1 MVKINPSCF
10 EILSRYHFPG
20 NVRELENILERAMA
34 MCEGEVIEPSDLH
47 LPRTTITPA
56 VAVPSTSTNLN
67 GYLQDQEKEL
77 ILDALEKTKWNR
89 TAAAQLLGVSF
100 RTLRYRLKNW
110 DLIRC
115 CALKVFK
122 G

>member
-1 MVKINPSCF
+1 
-10 EILSRYHFPG
+10 
-20 NVRELENILERAMA
+20 MA

-47 LPRTTITPA
+47 LPRTTITPV
-56 VAVPSTSTNLN
+56 VAVSPASTNLN

-100 RTLRYRLKNW
+100 RTLRYRLKKLGL
-110 DLIRC
+110 D
-115 CALKVFK
+115 
-122 G
+122 

>member
-1 MVKINPSCF
+1 
-10 EILSRYHFPG
+10 
-20 NVRELENILERAMA
+20 
-34 MCEGEVIEPSDLH
+34 
-47 LPRTTITPA
+47 PRTTITPA

-100 RTLRYRLKNW
+100 RTLRYRLKKLGL
-110 DLIRC
+110 D
-115 CALKVFK
+115 
-122 G
+122 